1 MTFEEKRGL
10 ISFLMGKNYLISID
24 LAQSI
29 PDDFN
34 YESFFSRIAPNIL
47 PQTEPILLNKDNF
60 SKLMEVPCSKCEIEN
75 ISTSINIVNNF
86 NDEPVKREISH
97 FVEHFKSR
105 YNSIKN
111 ILVHRTEL
119 GTAIS
124 IKRALEK
131 ISNYQRELQ
140 NAISTNRN
148 LEKKR
153 LDKVAIIGFVSE
165 KRVTKNGHYILTLE
179 DPTGIVQVLIRNDK
193 DNLKEIGDIVLDEI
207 IGITG
212 SIGDNIIFANHFFF
226 PDVPLGKELKKAPDE
241 VYAAFISDMHV
252 GSKMFLKKEFLNF
265 VSWLNCDMGTDEQKD
280 ISRKLK
286 YLFIIGD
293 LVDGVGIYPNQ
304 EKDLEIK
311 DIFDQYRECA
321 RYLSMIRKDIN
332 LIICGG
338 NHDALRMAEPQPQL
352 EKNYAKAIYEL
363 PNAILVSN
371 PAYINIHK
379 SAKFPG
385 FDILMYHGYCFDYY
399 IANVDSI
406 RSNGGYDRADL
417 VMSLLLKKRHL
428 SPSHGSTLYIPDAKK
443 DSLVIE
449 KVPDFFISGHIHKNS
464 VSSYRN
470 VTTICGSCWQN
481 KTAFQEKVGHN
492 PEPCRVPVVNLKT
505 RQIRVM
511 RFDSIPNDAS

>member
-1 MTFEEKRGL
+1 MTLDDKRRL

-24 LAQSI
+24 LVQGI

-34 YESFFSRIAPNIL
+34 YDFFFSKIAPNIL
-47 PQTEPILLNKDNF
+47 PQIGQVLLNNENF
-60 SKLMEVPCSKCEIEN
+60 TKLTEMPCNKCEIEHIN
-75 ISTSINIVNNF
+75 TSINIVNNF

-97 FVEHFKSR
+97 FVDHFKSR

-111 ILVHRTEL
+111 ILQVRVEL
-119 GTAIS
+119 QNAIS

-131 ISNYQRELQ
+131 K
-140 NAISTNRN
+140 
-148 LEKKR
+148 EKE
-153 LDKVAIIGFVSE
+153 KVAVIGFVCD
-165 KRVTKNGHYILTLE
+165 KRTTKNGHYILTLE
-179 DPTGIVQVLIRNDK
+179 DPTGEINILIKNDRE
-193 DNLKEIGDIVLDEI
+193 LAKEIGDVVLDEI
-207 IGITG
+207 IGVTG
-212 SIGDNIIFANHFFF
+212 SIGEKIIFANDFFF
-226 PDVPLGKELKKAPDE
+226 PDVPLSKELKKSPDE
-241 VYAAFISDMHV
+241 VYAAFISDLHV
-252 GSKMFLKKEFLNF
+252 GSKMFLDKDFLKF
-265 VSWLNCDMGTDEQKD
+265 ISWLNCEVGTDEQKD

-304 EKDLEIK
+304 DKDLEIR
-311 DIFDQYRECA
+311 DIFEQYKECA

-352 EKNYAKAIYEL
+352 EKNYAKSIYEL
-363 PNAILVSN
+363 PNVTLVSN

-379 SAKFPG
+379 SEKFPG
-385 FDILMYHGYCFDYY
+385 FDVLMYHGYCFDYY

-406 RSNGGYDRADL
+406 RNNGGYDRADL

-443 DSLVIE
+443 DSLVID

-505 RQIRVM
+505 RQVKVM
-511 RFDSIPNDAS
+511 RFDSIPNGTAS